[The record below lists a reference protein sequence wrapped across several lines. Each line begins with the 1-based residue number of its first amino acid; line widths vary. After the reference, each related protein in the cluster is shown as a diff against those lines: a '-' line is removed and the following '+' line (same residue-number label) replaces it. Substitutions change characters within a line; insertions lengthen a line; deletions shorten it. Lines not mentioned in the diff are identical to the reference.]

1 MLSRVKISF
10 TCMATLGSKPACW
23 NTRAPSR
30 WVAKPWVRVMK
41 VESARSARST
51 SACSAKGESMGT
63 ARKISSE
70 NSGSCSQA
78 GSLTLSSSDTR
89 MASSS
94 WFFRRCSRSTLEPRV
109 RSMLSSLRRSLRPMT
124 SLGTVFTVSE

>member
-1 MLSRVKISF
+1 MLSRVKMSF
-10 TCMATLGSKPACW
+10 TCIATFGSKPACW

-51 SACSAKGESMGT
+51 SSWAAKGESVGT

-70 NSGSCSQA
+70 NSGSCSQS
-78 GSLTLSSSDTR
+78 GSFTLSSRDTR

-94 WFFRRCSRSTLEPRV
+94 MFFRR
-109 RSMLSSLRRSLRPMT
+109 
-124 SLGTVFTVSE
+124 